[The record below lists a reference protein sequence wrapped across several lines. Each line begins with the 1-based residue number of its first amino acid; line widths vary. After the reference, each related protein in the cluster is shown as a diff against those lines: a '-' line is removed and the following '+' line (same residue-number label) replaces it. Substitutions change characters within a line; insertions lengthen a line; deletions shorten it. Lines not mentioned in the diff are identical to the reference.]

1 METTYVPAIF
11 ESGILRPLAPL
22 DLEEQEQVDIAVVR
36 TAVSGEESDD
46 SYAPNILAEADATVT
61 LEQLQRALAK
71 IPDSLVDDFVSQRDE
86 RF

>member
-1 METTYVPAIF
+1 MDTTFVPAIF

-36 TAVSGEESDD
+36 AAANSEESED
-46 SYAPNILAEADATVT
+46 SYVPNIMAEADATVT
-61 LEQLQRALAK
+61 LEQLHRALAK
-71 IPDSLVDDFVSQRDE
+71 IPDSLVDDFINQRDE